1 MKISIRASKHQAEAL
16 TIEQLKFANECVIT
30 YLTNNNDSYFIYSGQ
45 IGDTEMD
52 CDVYKTKT
60 QISAIVRFQQI

>member
-1 MKISIRASKHQAEAL
+1 MKISIRASKHQVEDM

-30 YLTNNNDSYFIYSGQ
+30 YLKNNNNSHFIYSGQ
-45 IGDTEMD
+45 ISNSAIMS

-60 QISAIVRFQQI
+60 QISAIVRFQ